1 MGDAELEE
9 YEEIENLDELDA
21 EEEAKAND
29 LAALKQQQEE
39 GAPAGADAGADQP
52 SADGFDKDMQQQVDS
67 RSIYVGNVDYSIDS
81 KAIAEFFSSCGTVNR
96 VTIPGNKDKHP
107 KGYAY
112 VEFLEPEAVDNAL
125 KLENSEVGGR
135 NIKVA
140 RKRTNE
146 MGFSRGRGGRGRV
159 PRGRGRGR
167 NPWGG
172 MMPVMPM
179 PFGFDPYM
187 SGGYVPYGR
196 GFSRGGRGRGRG
208 RGAGRGRGEQ
218 EADAAWQ
225 G

>member
-1 MGDAELEE
+1 MAFL
-9 YEEIENLDELDA
+9 
-21 EEEAKAND
+21 
-29 LAALKQQQEE
+29 Q
-39 GAPAGADAGADQP
+39 
-52 SADGFDKDMQQQVDS
+52 
-67 RSIYVGNVDYSIDS
+67 
-81 KAIAEFFSSCGTVNR
+81 SCGTVNR
-96 VTIPGNKDKHP
+96 VTIPGNRDKHP

-146 MGFSRGRGGRGRV
+146 AGFSRGRGGRGRA

-172 MMPVMPM
+172 MMPMMPM

-187 SGGYVPYGR
+187 CVDHMHIHRNG
-196 GFSRGGRGRGRG
+196 
-208 RGAGRGRGEQ
+208 
-218 EADAAWQ
+218 
-225 G
+225 